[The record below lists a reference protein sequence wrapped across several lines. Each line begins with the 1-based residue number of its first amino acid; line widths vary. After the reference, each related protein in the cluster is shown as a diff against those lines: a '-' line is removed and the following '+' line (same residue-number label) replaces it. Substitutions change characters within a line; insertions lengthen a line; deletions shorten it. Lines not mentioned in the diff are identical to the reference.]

1 MNRAPLHCVCFL
13 CLLTF
18 GLFHQAEAAAHH
30 GFDPVSVTAKDPY
43 LESLKN
49 NEVLQKLFNKYG
61 KDGKMTFEGFQE
73 LLDRLGLGEVRI
85 VHHEAMII
93 DHKEGRNSS
102 TDTVS
107 VVDTFGDTDHVHY
120 PHNDNLDGGHSDHD
134 GHNHREESGTGHQNQ
149 DHSDHSHDQDSHES
163 AMSGEAHSDHDHDHP
178 REEPTQT
185 IKQVPQS
192 PTTTPVPV
200 PAAMQEAPSPR
211 PGRHSSSRRQRRKG
225 KRRQRQRGRK
235 SKVVPTTSSTS
246 VDLLEITTE
255 TLRRDRRR
263 VGRQTGREEDEH
275 HDGHDHDDHEE
286 EQEHGLEDHDHEHGD
301 HDHEQKDDHE
311 HEDHDHGDHDH
322 EHEDHDHGDHDHEHE
337 DHDHGD
343 LDHEHGD
350 HEHDDHD
357 LDHGDHEHDD
367 HDHEHRDH
375 EHEDH
380 DHEHGEQDHG
390 DHEHDDHDHEHG
402 DPEHED
408 HEHDDHDHDD
418 GDHEHGDN
426 DHDNHNHKSHDH
438 GKDDHDDH
446 LHDHNNEDHD
456 HHDHEPGAHCL
467 SAAEILVEYNIPP
480 GMKVMT
486 MPDFMNIC
494 PLLITQIDEQ
504 ACMVHEE
511 DSHDH
516 SEHDHEEHKG
526 TEMPAAVWGYGILA
540 VTVISLL
547 AVLGI
552 VLLPFMEQRVYQF
565 LLCFL
570 VALAVG
576 TLTGDAVLHLLP
588 HALGLH
594 AHADEGGHEG
604 HEGHDEGHGD
614 KGGHLDPV
622 LKGLTVLFGIYFLFI
637 MEKLMG
643 VMTKRR
649 AKRKAKKLRKQKEL
663 AHPAESYELKV
674 ATDSPIEDDHC
685 HHHHHHHHHD
695 NEKLK
700 DAGIATMA
708 WMVIMGDGLH
718 NFSDGLAIGA
728 AFASGIPGG
737 VSTSIAVFCH
747 ELPHELGDFALL
759 IRAGMSVK
767 QAILYNLM
775 SACICYIGLLIGL
788 GIGKLSGNVIQYV
801 FAVTAGMFLY
811 VGLVDM
817 LPDMVHPNQPQVI
830 AEHDHGEHGHGH
842 SHRQNDFSLDNNHGK
857 RKKKQ
862 EPVNPVLVQTF
873 GLLVG
878 IGIMLL
884 IAVYEDKIKI

>member
-1 MNRAPLHCVCFL
+1 MVTIMTTMKRSRNMDLRIMIMNMEIMTMNR
-13 CLLTF
+13 
-18 GLFHQAEAAAHH
+18 
-30 GFDPVSVTAKDPY
+30 
-43 LESLKN
+43 
-49 NEVLQKLFNKYG
+49 
-61 KDGKMTFEGFQE
+61 KMTMNMKITTMEIMTMNMKITTMEIMTMNMEIMNMMIMTLTMETMNMMIMTMNIGIMNMKIMTMNME
-73 LLDRLGLGEVRI
+73 SKTMETMNMMIMTMNMGTLNMKIMNMMIMTMMMEI
-85 VHHEAMII
+85 MNTEITIMITIIINPMTMEKMTMMTICMTTTMKTMII
-93 DHKEGRNSS
+93 M
-102 TDTVS
+102 T
-107 VVDTFGDTDHVHY
+107 
-120 PHNDNLDGGHSDHD
+120 
-134 GHNHREESGTGHQNQ
+134 
-149 DHSDHSHDQDSHES
+149 
-163 AMSGEAHSDHDHDHP
+163 MS
-178 REEPTQT
+178 Q
-185 IKQVPQS
+185 
-192 PTTTPVPV
+192 
-200 PAAMQEAPSPR
+200 
-211 PGRHSSSRRQRRKG
+211 
-225 KRRQRQRGRK
+225 
-235 SKVVPTTSSTS
+235 
-246 VDLLEITTE
+246 
-255 TLRRDRRR
+255 
-263 VGRQTGREEDEH
+263 
-275 HDGHDHDDHEE
+275 
-286 EQEHGLEDHDHEHGD
+286 
-301 HDHEQKDDHE
+301 
-311 HEDHDHGDHDH
+311 
-322 EHEDHDHGDHDHEHE
+322 
-337 DHDHGD
+337 
-343 LDHEHGD
+343 
-350 HEHDDHD
+350 
-357 LDHGDHEHDD
+357 
-367 HDHEHRDH
+367 
-375 EHEDH
+375 
-380 DHEHGEQDHG
+380 
-390 DHEHDDHDHEHG
+390 
-402 DPEHED
+402 
-408 HEHDDHDHDD
+408 
-418 GDHEHGDN
+418 
-426 DHDNHNHKSHDH
+426 
-438 GKDDHDDH
+438 
-446 LHDHNNEDHD
+446 
-456 HHDHEPGAHCL
+456 CL

-516 SEHDHEEHKG
+516 SEHDEHKG

-594 AHADEGGHEG
+594 AHADEDGHEG

-842 SHRQNDFSLDNNHGK
+842 SHGQNDFSLDNNHGK